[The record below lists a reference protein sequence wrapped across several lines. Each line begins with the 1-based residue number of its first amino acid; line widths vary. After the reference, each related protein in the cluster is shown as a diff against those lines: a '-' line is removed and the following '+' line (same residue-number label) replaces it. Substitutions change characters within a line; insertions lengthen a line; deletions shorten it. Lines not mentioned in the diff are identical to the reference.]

1 MRAGTRFLSIVIMR
15 QDSRRPGRLPRR
27 STRTIMTSRVTT
39 RLPLDLP
46 DRSRTRRL
54 STHPPSTVLVRY
66 YVIVLIRTPARRL
79 KSCCPRLTR
88 LLVSAMNDEAS
99 SDGSSAA
106 GPALP
111 AGVLKTR
118 TAWAG
123 DELEMDHT
131 REQIR
136 RGADDEVDHQATHA
150 AVDISQF
157 HNKEVGS
164 GYQARH
170 VVRQKTGPGSDG
182 IKVRGLTGGTS
193 SFGETEGRGE
203 KMESDKKKK
212 KKAKKTKKNNSMS
225 AKRKRDTDDNHD
237 KYRVADQYLQCKG
250 VREFRIEIEKILR
263 E

>member
-1 MRAGTRFLSIVIMR
+1 
-15 QDSRRPGRLPRR
+15 
-27 STRTIMTSRVTT
+27 
-39 RLPLDLP
+39 
-46 DRSRTRRL
+46 
-54 STHPPSTVLVRY
+54 
-66 YVIVLIRTPARRL
+66 
-79 KSCCPRLTR
+79 
-88 LLVSAMNDEAS
+88 MNDEAS

-212 KKAKKTKKNNSMS
+212 KKAKKTKKIIQCLRSERGIPMITMTSIEWQISIYNVKVCENS
-225 AKRKRDTDDNHD
+225 
-237 KYRVADQYLQCKG
+237 G
-250 VREFRIEIEKILR
+250 
-263 E
+263 

>member
-1 MRAGTRFLSIVIMR
+1 
-15 QDSRRPGRLPRR
+15 
-27 STRTIMTSRVTT
+27 
-39 RLPLDLP
+39 
-46 DRSRTRRL
+46 
-54 STHPPSTVLVRY
+54 
-66 YVIVLIRTPARRL
+66 
-79 KSCCPRLTR
+79 
-88 LLVSAMNDEAS
+88 MNDEAS
-99 SDGSSAA
+99 SEGSSAA

-136 RGADDEVDHQATHA
+136 RGADDDDEHQSTHA

-182 IKVRGLTGGTS
+182 MKVRGLTGGAS
-193 SFGETEGRGE
+193 SFRETEDRG
-203 KMESDKKKK
+203 KKTESDKKKK
-212 KKAKKTKKNNSMS
+212 EKEKKKKEKNKYKSMS
-225 AKRKRDTDDNHD
+225 AKRKRDTDDSHD
-237 KYRVADQYLQCKG
+237 KYGVADRYLQCTG